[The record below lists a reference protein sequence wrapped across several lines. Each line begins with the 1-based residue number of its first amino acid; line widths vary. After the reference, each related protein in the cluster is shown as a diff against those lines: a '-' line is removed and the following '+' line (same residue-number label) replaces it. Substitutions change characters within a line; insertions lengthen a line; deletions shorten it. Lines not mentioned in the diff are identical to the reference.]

1 MKVLLFANTDWYL
14 YNFRLA
20 LAKAIR
26 NTGHEVVCVSPPG
39 NYGKHLE
46 SEGFRWINLGMNR
59 RSLNPWSEL
68 QVLMALTSLYRHE
81 LPDIVHHFTI
91 KCVIYGSIA
100 ARMTGVR
107 ARVNAVAG
115 LGYVFANNGL
125 YARMLRPPVRA
136 ILRLAVCG
144 KRAKLILQ
152 NPDDVKEFLDYGL
165 ITTEQ
170 VRLIRSSG
178 VNTKRFRP
186 VDDQQKS
193 DSIRVLL
200 ATRLL
205 WDKGIREYVEAAR
218 ILKRKGKSIDF
229 LLAGAPDSGNPAS
242 VSENDVL
249 KWREEGTVT
258 PVGHVENMEH
268 LLSMVDLVALP
279 TYREG
284 TPRILLEAAAMGL
297 PIVAT
302 DVPGCREIVSHGK
315 NGLLVPP
322 KDSVAV
328 AKAIKLLADD
338 PDKRHQMGKAG
349 REKVLAEFDESIV
362 IEKTLSVYKEL
373 LPEFEA

>member
-1 MKVLLFANTDWYL
+1 
-14 YNFRLA
+14 
-20 LAKAIR
+20 
-26 NTGHEVVCVSPPG
+26 
-39 NYGKHLE
+39 
-46 SEGFRWINLGMNR
+46 MNR

-302 DVPGCREIVSHGK
+302 DVPGCRETVSHGK

>member
-46 SEGFRWINLGMNR
+46 SEGFRWINLRMNR

-81 LPDIVHHFTI
+81 SPDIVHHFTI

-186 VDDQQKS
+186 VDQQKS
-193 DSIRVLL
+193 DGIRVLL

-249 KWREEGTVT
+249 KWREEGAVT
-258 PVGHVENMEH
+258 PLGHVENMEH

-302 DVPGCREIVSHGK
+302 DVPGCREIVSHGE

-322 KDSVAV
+322 KDSVAL

-362 IEKTLSVYKEL
+362 IEKTLGVYREL
-373 LPEFEA
+373 LPEFKA

>member
-152 NPDDVKEFLDYGL
+152 NPDDVYF
-165 ITTEQ
+165 
-170 VRLIRSSG
+170 
-178 VNTKRFRP
+178 
-186 VDDQQKS
+186 
-193 DSIRVLL
+193 
-200 ATRLL
+200 
-205 WDKGIREYVEAAR
+205 
-218 ILKRKGKSIDF
+218 
-229 LLAGAPDSGNPAS
+229 
-242 VSENDVL
+242 
-249 KWREEGTVT
+249 
-258 PVGHVENMEH
+258 
-268 LLSMVDLVALP
+268 
-279 TYREG
+279 
-284 TPRILLEAAAMGL
+284 
-297 PIVAT
+297 
-302 DVPGCREIVSHGK
+302 
-315 NGLLVPP
+315 
-322 KDSVAV
+322 
-328 AKAIKLLADD
+328 
-338 PDKRHQMGKAG
+338 
-349 REKVLAEFDESIV
+349 
-362 IEKTLSVYKEL
+362 
-373 LPEFEA
+373 

>member
-46 SEGFRWINLGMNR
+46 SEGFRWINLRMNR
-59 RSLNPWSEL
+59 RSLNPWSEF

-81 LPDIVHHFTI
+81 SPDIVHHFTI

-100 ARMTGVR
+100 ARMTGVL

-115 LGYVFANNGL
+115 LGYVFTNNGL
-125 YARMLRPPVRA
+125 CARMLRPLVKA

-186 VDDQQKS
+186 VDQQKS
-193 DSIRVLL
+193 DGIRVLL

-205 WDKGIREYVEAAR
+205 WDKGIMEYMEAAR
-218 ILKRKGKSIDF
+218 ILKQKDKSIDF

-249 KWREEGTVT
+249 KWREEGTVI
-258 PVGHVENMEH
+258 PLGHVENMEH
-268 LLSMVDLVALP
+268 LLSTVDLVALP

-302 DVPGCREIVSHGK
+302 DVPGCREIVSHGE

-322 KDSVAV
+322 KDSVAL

-338 PDKRHQMGKAG
+338 PDKRHQMGKVG
-349 REKVLAEFDESIV
+349 RKKVLAEFDESIV
-362 IEKTLSVYKEL
+362 IEETLSVYKEL
-373 LPEFEA
+373 LPEFEV